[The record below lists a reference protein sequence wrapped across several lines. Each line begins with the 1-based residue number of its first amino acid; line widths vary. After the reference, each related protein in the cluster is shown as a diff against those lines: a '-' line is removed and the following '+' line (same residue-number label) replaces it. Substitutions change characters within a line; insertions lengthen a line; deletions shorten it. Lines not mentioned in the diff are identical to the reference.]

1 MPIVFS
7 EVSHAYPT
15 DPSYLALD
23 RIQFQ
28 IQEGQFV
35 GIIGP
40 TGSGK
45 STLLQ
50 HFNAILRPTS
60 GRVQILD
67 FQITPG
73 EKIHDVKKLRQRIGL
88 VFQFPEQQ
96 LFAET
101 VEQDLCFGPLN
112 FGATTDEAKALA
124 VSALELV
131 GLGTDLLDR
140 SPFQLSGGQM
150 RKVAIASVLA
160 MNPDVLVLDEPTAT
174 LDPKS
179 RADFLEL
186 LHKLCKQQNKTVIV
200 VTHRLD
206 EVLPYTDHL
215 LVMHEGRIGFEGS
228 NMELFQQAEMLKK
241 CKMAIPKPFQI
252 LRTCELITHQAVA
265 LSTPNER
272 ATFSIE
278 WVAHQIDRMMTAWY
292 TSVEGEVSHAAK
304 VHLRQSD

>member
-7 EVSHAYPT
+7 EVSHTYPT
-15 DPSYLALD
+15 DPSFLALD

-28 IQEGQFV
+28 IQDGQFV

-60 GRVQILD
+60 GHIQIMD
-67 FQITPG
+67 FQVTAG
-73 EKIHDVKKLRQRIGL
+73 EKIHDVKKLRQRVGL

-101 VEQDLCFGPLN
+101 VERDLCFGPLN
-112 FGATTDEAKALA
+112 FGATVEEAKALA
-124 VSALELV
+124 ASALELV

-174 LDPKS
+174 LDPRS
-179 RADFLEL
+179 REDFLEL
-186 LHKLCKQQNKTVIV
+186 LHKLCKQQKKTVIV

-228 NMELFQQAEMLKK
+228 NMELYQQADLLTKW
-241 CKMAIPKPFQI
+241 KMAIPKPFQV
-252 LRTCELITHQAVA
+252 LRACESITHQMIE
-265 LSTPNER
+265 LSTPSER
-272 ATFSIE
+272 ATFSIA
-278 WVAHQIDRMMTAWY
+278 WVAQQIDRMMTAWHR
-292 TSVEGEVSHAAK
+292 SAEGEVSRAAK